1 MSVKTELR
9 IKDKGLTPELGRG
22 RRLEIRWLLVLTGFL
37 TNMCL
42 GAIYSFSVFRKPLE
56 NLWGI
61 SAAQSGLPFMVFL
74 AVFAVTMAIA
84 GGLIRKWGPRR
95 TSLLGG
101 ILVSVGWIGAGFSP
115 NIEALTILYGLIGGA
130 GVGIAYGCP
139 IAVTAAWFPRR
150 SGFAIGL
157 TVMGFGLSG
166 LVTAPIMMEL
176 IKTVGVLQT
185 FLYLGIAF
193 LAVLTV
199 LSLPLSFP
207 PPEEVGETGT
217 ASKATIS
224 MGTGADMKRS
234 QMVRTPSFYA
244 LWLTYMIGCMAG
256 LMAIGIAS
264 PFGIEVAKL
273 DATIAAFSISL
284 FSVFNGVGRPA
295 FGVVADKLDPRSSV
309 LLSFGLVFASSIAL
323 YFFGEGNPFV
333 YLVFFSILWLNLGG
347 WLAMAPTITKI
358 FFGLKYYSEN
368 YGLVFTAYGAGALIG
383 TFMSGMLRD
392 MTGTYLSVLP
402 ATIALTVLGFMI
414 ALAGLKPVAKGRK

>member
-1 MSVKTELR
+1 M
-9 IKDKGLTPELGRG
+9 G
-22 RRLEIRWLLVLTGFL
+22 RWLLVSTGFL
-37 TNMCL
+37 INMCL

-56 NLWGI
+56 DLWRI

-74 AVFAVTMAIA
+74 AVFAVMMAIA
-84 GGLIRKWGPRR
+84 GGLIGKWGPRK
-95 TSLLGG
+95 TSLLGS
-101 ILVSVGWIGAGFSP
+101 ILVSVGWIGASFSP
-115 NIEALTILYGLIGGA
+115 NIEALTILYGVIGGA

-139 IAVTAAWFPRR
+139 IAVTAAWFPRG

-166 LVTAPIMMEL
+166 LVMAPIMMEL
-176 IKTVGVLQT
+176 IKTVGPLQT

-193 LAVLTV
+193 LVMLTL

-207 PPEEVGETGT
+207 QSGEGGETGT
-217 ASKATIS
+217 ALTATIS
-224 MGTGADMKRS
+224 RGTGADMRRS
-234 QMVRTPSFYA
+234 QMVRTLSFYA
-244 LWLTYMIGCMAG
+244 LWLTYTMGCMAG

-284 FSVFNGVGRPA
+284 FSVFNGVGRPL
-295 FGVVADKLDPRSSV
+295 FGMIADRMGPRNSV
-309 LLSFGLVFASSIAL
+309 LLSFGLVFASSVTL

-358 FFGLKYYSEN
+358 CFGAKYYSEN
-368 YGLVFTAYGAGALIG
+368 YGLVFTAYGAGAIIG

-402 ATIALTVLGFMI
+402 VATALTVLGSII
-414 ALAGLKPVAKGRK
+414 ALAGLKPVAKSRK

>member
-1 MSVKTELR
+1 M
-9 IKDKGLTPELGRG
+9 G
-22 RRLEIRWLLVLTGFL
+22 RWLLVLTGFL

-56 NLWGI
+56 ELWGI

-84 GGLIRKWGPRR
+84 GGLIGKWGPRK
-95 TSLLGG
+95 TSLLGS
-101 ILVSVGWIGAGFSP
+101 ILVSVGWIGASFSQ
-115 NIEALTILYGLIGGA
+115 NIEALTILYGVIGGA

-139 IAVTAAWFPRR
+139 IAVTAAWFLRR

-166 LVTAPIMMEL
+166 LLMAPIMMEL
-176 IKTVGVLQT
+176 IKTVGPLQT

-193 LAVLTV
+193 LVILTI

-207 PPEEVGETGT
+207 SSGEGAVAGA
-217 ASKATIS
+217 ASTATIS
-224 MGTGADMKRS
+224 MGAGTGMKRS
-234 QMVRTPSFYA
+234 RMVRTLSFYA
-244 LWLTYMIGCMAG
+244 LWLTYTMGCMAG

-273 DATIAAFSISL
+273 NATIAAFSISL
-284 FSVFNGVGRPA
+284 FSVFNGIGRPL
-295 FGVVADKLDPRSSV
+295 FGMIADRLGPRNSV
-309 LLSFGLVFASSIAL
+309 LLSFGLVCASSVTL

-358 FFGLKYYSEN
+358 FFGAKYYSEN
-368 YGLVFTAYGAGALIG
+368 YGLVFTAYGAGAIIG
-383 TFMSGMLRD
+383 TFVSGMLRD

-402 ATIALTVLGFMI
+402 VATVLTVLGSMI
-414 ALAGLKPVAKGRK
+414 AIAGLKPVAKSENN